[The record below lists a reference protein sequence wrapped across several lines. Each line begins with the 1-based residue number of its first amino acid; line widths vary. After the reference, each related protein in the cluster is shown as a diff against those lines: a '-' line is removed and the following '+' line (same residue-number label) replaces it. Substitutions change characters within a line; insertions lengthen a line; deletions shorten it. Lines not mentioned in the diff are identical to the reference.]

1 MGKKSLCYGLVR
13 FNWFGFGP
21 FPASFR
27 VEMEFGCFSMSCSMA
42 ESDDCAVAFVFSIS
56 SDLKYTRMFTF
67 FLKKNFDHSSYSKY
81 LFKNANHLK

>member
-1 MGKKSLCYGLVR
+1 
-13 FNWFGFGP
+13 
-21 FPASFR
+21 

-67 FLKKNFDHSSYSKY
+67 F
-81 LFKNANHLK
+81 